1 LSLQDRHF
9 RYLTRRDTLKF
20 VQDPG

>member
-9 RYLTRRDTLKF
+9 RYFTRRDTLKC